1 MCSSSLASGGIF
13 DLCICQNDESHKFL
27 GTFAFYSANR
37 PGLFHYSLSAKNG
50 LVFVELGRI
59 VPVYCHSETVVCH
72 GDKWE
77 MIERKTNYRIKFLG
91 LWKGEQCL

>member
-1 MCSSSLASGGIF
+1 MCRSSPASGGIIG
-13 DLCICQNDESHKFL
+13 LCTFQNDEGHKSP
-27 GTFAFYSANR
+27 GTSASCSVNR
-37 PGLFHYSLSAKNG
+37 PGLFHCSLSAKNG